1 MVTSMRE
8 IQAWIDESLIEL
20 LSGDFL
26 SKALEGVAIKPGCQA
41 ITMHNPV
48 VSTTTVNHRSAMTK
62 GVKAPGSGWGWVQG
76 VHVVMSHGA
85 DW

>member
-1 MVTSMRE
+1 MN
-8 IQAWIDESLIEL
+8 L
-20 LSGDFL
+20 LLNCLVAIFF

-41 ITMHNPV
+41 ITMYNPV

-62 GVKAPGSGWGWVQG
+62 GVKASGSGWGRVQG